1 MTTTSAVMS
10 PVVSVSSDWT
20 GTCLRAST
28 SPPASVMAAATAVR
42 MALLVLVAPLTV
54 STPRD
59 WLSTMALGMRSRAG
73 AAMLSVS
80 DCSVTTTLVM
90 ALSLTVTS
98 TVTGPLLPSAV
109 PV

>member
-1 MTTTSAVMS
+1 
-10 PVVSVSSDWT
+10 
-20 GTCLRAST
+20 
-28 SPPASVMAAATAVR
+28 
-42 MALLVLVAPLTV
+42 
-54 STPRD
+54 
-59 WLSTMALGMRSRAG
+59 
-73 AAMLSVS
+73 MLSVS

>member
-1 MTTTSAVMS
+1 MS

-54 STPRD
+54 STPRGLVVHD
-59 WLSTMALGMRSRAG
+59 GLGDALQGRG